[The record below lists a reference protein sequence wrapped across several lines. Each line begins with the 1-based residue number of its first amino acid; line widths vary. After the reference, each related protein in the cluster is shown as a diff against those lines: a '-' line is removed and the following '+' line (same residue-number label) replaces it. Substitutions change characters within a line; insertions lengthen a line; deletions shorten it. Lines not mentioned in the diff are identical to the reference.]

1 MPTGSVATVPDILA
15 RIVERKA
22 EELGRPRIPVH
33 ELEQRA
39 ATFVRRS
46 FRQALT
52 AKKPAIIGEIK
63 KGVAQPGC
71 FGCELRS
78 GGHRPA
84 IRSGGRRR
92 DFGPYRSRLSSKAL
106 SDNLEAARAAATL
119 PVLRKDFTTAEYH
132 VAEAAAHGADAILL
146 IAAILDSQQLASF
159 RQIASSFRMDALVE
173 VHDEAEL
180 ERALKSGAEII
191 GVNNRDLRTF
201 EVRLEIS
208 HRLAERIPRGIV
220 RVTESGVF
228 TADHVRELSAYDA
241 FLVGESL
248 MRAPDPVAA
257 LRALCL

>member
-22 EELGRPRIPVH
+22 EELGRPRIPVR

-39 ATFVRRS
+39 GTFVRRS

-52 AKKPAIIGEIK
+52 AKTPAIIAEIK
-63 KGVAQPGC
+63 KASPSRGVLVANFDPAAIARQY
-71 FGCELRS
+71 EA
-78 GGHRPA
+78 GGAAA
-84 IRSGGRRR
+84 ISVLTDR
-92 DFGPYRSRLSSKAL
+92 DFFQGSL
-106 SDNLEAARAAATL
+106 DNLEAARAAAKL

-180 ERALKSGAEII
+180 ERALESGAEIL

-208 HRLAERIPRGIV
+208 HRLAERIPPGIV

-257 LRALCL
+257 LRALCS